1 MVEAAQASP
10 SGGGRGEGRVRA
22 GYSESLI
29 AWALMGWALFSLYTY
44 FLQWA
49 AWPISCGGGG
59 F

>member
-22 GYSESLI
+22 GFFESYSLGVDG
-29 AWALMGWALFSLYTY
+29 LGFFSLYTY